1 MAASFEGLGVCQEL
15 LAVLEREK
23 ITKPTPV
30 QAAAIPQLLALHRD
44 VIVEA
49 CTGSG
54 KTLSY
59 LLPTLEI
66 LRKTFPDRASK
77 PESVGGM
84 ILAPTRELAIQVHKI
99 GLLYSRAVGL
109 GCRLLTSGNGL
120 EVDRKRK
127 AKTAPKVEEDDSG
140 RWDLLIGTPGRLEEW
155 TGEHRLQLTT
165 LEVLILDE
173 ADTLLSL
180 GFQAKL
186 QRIISRLPKQRRT
199 GLFSATQTKQL
210 EDLVRAGMRNPATI
224 SVRVNSTAASAL
236 DGSSSSGFQKT
247 PTRLENSY
255 CVVEANDKLQL
266 LANFLLAHADKKV
279 ICFFATCASVDY
291 LAECVLKHALGSRLK
306 LFGLHGKMNPKR
318 RKLTFEGFCAESGG
332 SVLCCTDVVARG
344 IDLPD
349 VDWII
354 QFDAP
359 KEPDFFVHRC
369 GRTARAGRSGS
380 ALLFLLPNE
389 VAFVEYLASQK
400 VPLAK
405 MDLGGLPPA
414 VVTTAELQATA
425 RELMFADRDVLE
437 RGTKA
442 FIAYVAYY
450 AEHRLSFLFQIAEV
464 NFPQLVAS
472 FHLLRLPKLKE
483 FRNDK
488 IKSQLTGFVQEPHEV
503 VSGIRFKNPAKEDK
517 RQKLLELGTAFNEEQ
532 KQKKRKVEKNQK
544 KLEEQP
550 NKRKRKGKQ
559 EQIFDEWDEL
569 KREDQMYKRM
579 KKRKITQDQYDKFL
593 EGDGDGDEGGEA
605 DI

>member
-1 MAASFEGLGVCQEL
+1 MAASFQDLGVCQEL
-15 LAVLEREK
+15 LEVLEKEK

-66 LRKTFPDRASK
+66 LRKTFPDRATK

-120 EVDRKRK
+120 DLDKRGRKQK
-127 AKTAPKVEEDDSG
+127 KKSTDVAKVEEESN

-155 TGEHRLQLTT
+155 TGENRLQLTT

-180 GFQAKL
+180 GFQVKL

-210 EDLVRAGMRNPATI
+210 EDLIRAGMRNPATI
-224 SVRVNSTAASAL
+224 SVRVNSTAHPSAL

-255 CVVEANDKLQL
+255 CVVEANDKLAL
-266 LANFLLAHADKKV
+266 LANFLLAHPDKKV

-291 LAECVLKHALGSRLK
+291 LAECVLKQTLGSKLK

-318 RKLTFEGFCAESGG
+318 RKLTFDSFCGESGG

-405 MDLGGLPPA
+405 MDLNFPP
-414 VVTTAELQATA
+414 VVTTEELSAKA
-425 RELMFADRDVLE
+425 RELIFADRDVLE

-442 FIAYVAYY
+442 FIAYMAYY

-488 IKSQLTGFVQEPHEV
+488 IKSQLVGFVQEPHEIV
-503 VSGIRFKNPAKEDK
+503 TAILFKNPAKEDK
-517 RQKLLELGTAFNEEQ
+517 RQKLLKLGTAFNEEQ

-579 KKRKITQDQYDKFL
+579 KKRKITQDQYEKFL
-593 EGDGDGDEGGEA
+593 EGDGEED
-605 DI
+605 